1 MAAREHQ
8 GLQIALIIFVMLTI
22 VLSVTTFM
30 FFSNYDEEKTKSDT
44 YLTDKRTAETV
55 MKTQLDESN
64 ELRRL
69 IGVDPKIEI
78 KDVTE
83 QFNKDMATHGGTFP
97 DNEKNYR
104 HLVEH
109 LVAQHR
115 LVSAQLSDRDAR
127 ETDLQRKITA
137 DETAKA
143 TEIQTY
149 KDDVANGSDDLKA
162 ERERF
167 NQDREKHKADGVAI
181 AQQLEEKRKEQ
192 EDNNKKFSDEI
203 TRLGSE
209 ITKILDTNKKLQ
221 DRIEGDVKIVS
232 LADGKITWVNQKTRT
247 VWLNQGAADGL
258 IRQTSFSVVAADENN
273 PASAPKKAKIEVT
286 NIQGPHLAEAR
297 IVDDDIRNPIMPGD
311 QILSPVYSPGRAQ
324 HFALAG
330 FMDLNK
336 DGLSDR
342 STVRD
347 MIRMNG
353 GVIDAEVAD
362 DGKVTGQITSNT
374 NFLIKGDRA
383 TDKTVTEGVMKGI
396 EAIEKQ
402 AQTYAVR
409 TMSVADL
416 IAQMG
421 YQSPDRVVN
430 LDKNARSEDFKPRFP
445 DGVQPRAPSPVRPFP
460 PRRPGEDDATTKKS
474 AY

>member
-30 FFSNYDEEKTKSDT
+30 FFSNYDEEKTKSDRF
-44 YLTDKRTAETV
+44 LADKRQAETV
-55 MKTQLDESN
+55 MKTQLDEAN
-64 ELRRL
+64 EFRRI
-69 IGVDPKIEI
+69 IGADPKADL
-78 KDVTE
+78 KAVVD
-83 QFNKDMATHGGTFP
+83 QFDKDMATHGGTFP

-104 HLVEH
+104 HLIEH
-109 LVAQHR
+109 LLAQYQII
-115 LVSAQLSDRDAR
+115 SKQITDRDAR
-127 ETDLQRKITA
+127 ETELQNKITS
-137 DETAKA
+137 DETAKK
-143 TEIQTY
+143 TEIKTY
-149 KDDVANGSDDLKA
+149 VASVDKHDADLKA

-192 EDNNKKFSDEI
+192 EDIAKRNNDEI
-203 TRLGSE
+203 TRLAGE
-209 ITKILDTNKKLQ
+209 LTKLLDTNKKLVG
-221 DRIEGDVKIVS
+221 RIEGDVKIVAQ
-232 LADGKITWVNQKTRT
+232 ADGKVTWVNQKTRT

-258 IRQTSFSVVAADENN
+258 IRQTSFSVIAANENN
-273 PASAPKKAKIEVT
+273 PAQAPKKAKIEVT
-286 NIQGPHLAEAR
+286 SIQGPHLAEAR
-297 IVDDDIRNPIMPGD
+297 IVEDNIRDPIMPGD

-342 STVRD
+342 ATVRD

-362 DGKVTGQITSNT
+362 DGTPIGEINSGT
-374 NFLIKGDRA
+374 NFLVKGDRA
-383 TDKTVTEGVMKGI
+383 TDKTVTEAVMNGI
-396 EAIEKQ
+396 QAIEKQ
-402 AQTYAVR
+402 ADTYAVR
-409 TMSVADL
+409 RMSLADL
-416 IAQMG
+416 VVQMG

-430 LDKNARSEDFKPRFP
+430 LDKNARAEDFRPRFP
-445 DGVQPRAPSPVRPFP
+445 NGVQPRAPSPVKPFP
-460 PRRPGEDDATTKKS
+460 ERPADDETTKKKS